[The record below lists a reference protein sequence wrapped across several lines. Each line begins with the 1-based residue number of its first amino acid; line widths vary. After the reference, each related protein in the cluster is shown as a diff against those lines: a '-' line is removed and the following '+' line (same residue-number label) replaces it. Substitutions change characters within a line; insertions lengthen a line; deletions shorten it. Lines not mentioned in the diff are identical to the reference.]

1 MRVAFAVDGEQI
13 SAHFGHC
20 AEYALVDFEDGR
32 VARETRVPTPP
43 HQPGVLP
50 PFLHRHGAECVVA
63 GGMGPRAVELF
74 ERLGIHVVMGVAGSL
89 SEVVRAFQDGRLAG
103 GESTCTHG
111 EPACSPPSEGCKH

>member
-20 AEYALVDFEDGR
+20 AEYALVDFADGR
-32 VARETRVPTPP
+32 VTAQTRVPTPP

-50 PFLHRHGAECVVA
+50 PFLHRQGAECVVA

-74 ERLGIHVVMGVAGSL
+74 EQLGIRVVMGVGGPLAAAIQAVLDGALVAG
-89 SEVVRAFQDGRLAG
+89 A
-103 GESTCTHG
+103 STCTHG
-111 EPACSPPSEGCKH
+111 EPACAPSSDQCQH